1 MEQASRILARSKGL
15 SKVIDNEQVACG
27 AWAGVVGKRLAHFSR
42 ASKLVRERL
51 VVDVDDETWRE
62 SLNGL
67 RYQILRKLEEAIGE
81 GIVEDIYFRVMPPRF
96 TAQKQTGATL
106 FDSATTDDAASI
118 SDPGLRRIYRQSQR
132 RETA

>member
-27 AWAGVVGKRLAHFSR
+27 AWAGVVGKRLARYSR

-51 VVDVDDETWRE
+51 VVEVDDEVWKE
-62 SLNGL
+62 SLTGL
-67 RYQILRKLEEAIGE
+67 RHQILRKLEMAIGE
-81 GIVEDIYFRVMPPRF
+81 GIVGDIYFHVMPPRF
-96 TAQKQTGATL
+96 AAQKQAGATL
-106 FDSATTDDAASI
+106 FDPVAGDEAEAI
-118 SDPGLRRIYRQSQR
+118 EDPGLRRIYRLSRR